1 MSLPCRVGEKL
12 VISAASGSSCRSQP
26 HFPGVCLGVRAE
38 VVRSSARG
46 HAPCQV
52 YFRHWCS
59 ELFKMHIVCVH
70 LTEGNANYECP
81 GLLVCQMIKSS
92 SPAAEGSLSMVL
104 PGQGVRSRV

>member
-1 MSLPCRVGEKL
+1 MSLPCRVGEKP

-26 HFPGVCLGVRAE
+26 HIPGVCLGVRAE